1 MSNRTPSPAL
11 SRMLRF
17 SMIFNWVFQPRGPEA
32 GDVFLNQRRVFIF
45 PTRYGFLFVLSLFAM
60 LAGSINYDLS
70 LGFVLTFFLASAGLV
85 AMLHTFRNQVHLILR
100 PLRAEPAFAGDS
112 AAFEL
117 LLVNQKNFERASIW
131 LRCIE
136 TSVATDVPA
145 GQNAPATLCV
155 PALARGWQTLPRLT
169 VETRYPLGLL
179 RAWSYWQPDM
189 PCLIYPS
196 PTAAGLALPLA
207 PEGTGEGAPAGSG
220 TDDFAGLRE
229 HSASDSPRHI
239 AWKSATLA
247 LETGGPLLTKHFF
260 GSATRDLILNL
271 AALPASLGLEQ
282 QLSQLTRWVLD
293 AEIAKT
299 TYRLVLGA
307 QDIGPGL
314 GDAHRAECLRALALY
329 QWREPDSTVSV
340 AVVNL
345 GSGVGSRVGGGI
357 TSGAVS
363 APQPRASQPG
373 ALQ

>member
-1 MSNRTPSPAL
+1 
-11 SRMLRF
+11 MLRF
-17 SMIFNWVFQPRGPEA
+17 SMIFNWVFQPRGPES

-45 PTRYGFLFVLSLFAM
+45 PTRYGFLFVFSLFAM

-85 AMLHTFRNQVHLILR
+85 AMLHTFRNQVHLTLR
-100 PLRAEPAFAGDS
+100 PLRAEPAFAGDA

-131 LRCIE
+131 LRCVE

-189 PCLIYPS
+189 PCLIYPR
-196 PTAAGLALPLA
+196 PAVTGLALPLA
-207 PEGTGEGAPAGSG
+207 PDGTGEGAPAGSG

-229 HSASDSPRHI
+229 YNASDNPHHI

-271 AALPASLGLEQ
+271 EALPASLGLEEK
-282 QLSQLTRWVLD
+282 LSQLTRWVLD
-293 AEIAKT
+293 AETAKT
-299 TYRLVLGA
+299 AYRLVLGA

-314 GDAHRAECLRALALY
+314 GESHRIECLRALALY
-329 QWREPDSTVSV
+329 QWREPLTAASAA
-340 AVVNL
+340 AVKG
-345 GSGVGSRVGGGI
+345 GSGVGGSI
-357 TSGAVS
+357 KSGA
-363 APQPRASQPG
+363 ASEPQPG
-373 ALQ
+373 APR